1 MYKNIHS
8 LFLFYSSNAIKAS
21 FQKLLDILYVGAKA
35 DLQSTKDILSWFSSN
50 FLIAILIF
58 TIWISETQNIR
69 YSDPQ
74 KYFFFRADKVV
85 NDDDY
90 DKKRSKAAIRA
101 QALKEMQN
109 EKEVSHYIG

>member
-1 MYKNIHS
+1 MGQKQICS
-8 LFLFYSSNAIKAS
+8 RQKTFL
-21 FQKLLDILYVGAKA
+21 VGSK
-35 DLQSTKDILSWFSSN
+35 
-50 FLIAILIF
+50 
-58 TIWISETQNIR
+58 TQNVR

-74 KYFFFRADKVV
+74 MYFFFRADKVV